1 MNQTIHQL
9 IPDRSSLECSC
20 QAAEVHESGRG
31 RSVGFERHRFVN
43 GWRRQGRGARVCE
56 RFETVRMMCGKV
68 PGLACV
74 KGSCRG
80 YGLCTVLNGEAP
92 NGSPTVPNTTHL
104 AMHLA
109 QRWEH
114 AKWEVNVE
122 DL

>member
-1 MNQTIHQL
+1 M
-9 IPDRSSLECSC
+9 
-20 QAAEVHESGRG
+20 
-31 RSVGFERHRFVN
+31 EREDAGSYFNEADYPPIDPRPFVS
-43 GWRRQGRGARVCE
+43 
-56 RFETVRMMCGKV
+56 RM
-68 PGLACV
+68 LL
-74 KGSCRG
+74 RG